1 MMLFFVFACISSHST
16 SPQSP
21 IQSIAIAP
29 QTRINMIAQIDDTLN
44 IVENDD
50 SIERLYFLR
59 DLISELEA
67 LSNADLERI
76 QLYLDQIVVNEKKNA
91 SEAFEIEM
99 NFPEITNDVVITD
112 LSEQEMI
119 FKQSIQILF
128 EQQNYLA
135 ILEEIETQSQFK
147 NIVYPIFVEVRDI
160 YIQDQT
166 EEIQQLYTQM
176 ISGNSTTNSAYQELY
191 DRCLTIEK
199 KYPEADLTLII
210 DIRYRLQKILQNK
223 PTGK

>member
-16 SPQSP
+16 SPPSP
-21 IQSIAIAP
+21 IQSMAIDA
-29 QTRINMIAQIDDTLN
+29 QTKTNMIVQIDDTLN

-59 DLISELEA
+59 DLISELES
-67 LSNADLERI
+67 LSNADLERL
-76 QLYLDQIVVNEKKNA
+76 QFYLTHIVENEKKNA
-91 SEAFEIEM
+91 AEAFEIDM
-99 NFPEITNDVVITD
+99 NFPEISNDAVITD

-119 FKQSIQILF
+119 FKQSIQTLF
-128 EQQNYLA
+128 EQQNFLA
-135 ILEEIETQSQFK
+135 VLEEIEMQSQFK

-160 YIQDQT
+160 YVQEQT

-176 ISGNSTTNSAYQELY
+176 ISENFTNNSTYQELY

-210 DIRYRLQKILQNK
+210 DIRYRLQKILQNN